1 MGFFIHNNQ
10 GFSGNAAQ
18 LADLAMDCTRQ
29 LSLPGDIN
37 KISERLIRYYVTE
50 GLLSRPIRI
59 GREAEYN
66 YKHLLQFLASRS
78 LMEQGYPMQKVA
90 DYISGLDRKEL
101 EPLALNQTKPNLA
114 ELLVASFKH
123 SERSSLRPPMQS
135 RGRGFL
141 PTSDMS
147 TMDSIPMR
155 SKSSADEQFD
165 KKQPGSRTSLSSESC
180 QEGMRRAGVV
190 NTRELVNDLK
200 SDIAA
205 VKTMM
210 SDVFNSLASTTQPA
224 VIKASEDAQDR
235 FHEDIQRLRCDLDN
249 LCQKIDTSIHMFM
262 DKQSDL
268 MKYASDMQQDMVH
281 RQQMHIQ
288 KIEEMILH
296 LREEMMA
303 QKLMN
308 QKQQK

>member
-1 MGFFIHNNQ
+1 MGFFIHNYQ
-10 GFSGNAAQ
+10 RFSGNATQ
-18 LADLAMDCTRQ
+18 LADLAMDCVRQ
-29 LSLPGDIN
+29 LSLPGDIS

-114 ELLVASFKH
+114 ELLVASFKQ
-123 SERSSLRPPMQS
+123 SERSSLRPAMQS

-141 PTSDMS
+141 PTSAMS
-147 TMDSIPMR
+147 SMDSIPMGSR
-155 SKSSADEQFD
+155 SIADEQLD
-165 KKQPGSRTSLSSESC
+165 KKQAGSRTSLSTESY
-180 QEGMRRAGVV
+180 QDGMRRTGVV
-190 NTRELVNDLK
+190 NIRELVNDLK
-200 SDIAA
+200 LDITE

-210 SDVFNSLASTTQPA
+210 SEVFSSLASTAQPA
-224 VIKASEDAQDR
+224 VIKISDAAQEK

-249 LCQKIDTSIHMFM
+249 FCQKIDDSLHQMR
-262 DKQSDL
+262 K
-268 MKYASDMQQDMVH
+268 QQDVMMKETFL
-281 RQQMHIQ
+281 RNENFADQQQSHI
-288 KIEEMILH
+288 KRLEEMIMK
-296 LREEMMA
+296 LREEMITE
-303 QKLMN
+303 KLIN